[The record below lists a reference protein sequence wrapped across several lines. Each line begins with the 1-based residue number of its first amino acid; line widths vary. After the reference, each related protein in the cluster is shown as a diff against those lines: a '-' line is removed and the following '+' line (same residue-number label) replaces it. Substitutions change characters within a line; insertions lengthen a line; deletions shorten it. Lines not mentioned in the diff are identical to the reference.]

1 MSRSCNP
8 ARLKLSLPW
17 WGTSIA
23 ASRHTSNSQQWPG
36 RGDRETA
43 SEGDRAKRTRSAS
56 AGGVMTDR
64 ITYRID
70 ERSRYSAW
78 DVVAVTIYSVLVLL
92 LMLAWAYVP
101 A

>member
-1 MSRSCNP
+1 
-8 ARLKLSLPW
+8 
-17 WGTSIA
+17 
-23 ASRHTSNSQQWPG
+23 
-36 RGDRETA
+36 
-43 SEGDRAKRTRSAS
+43 
-56 AGGVMTDR
+56 MTDR

-78 DVVAVTIYSVLVLL
+78 DIVAVTIYSVLVLL